1 MREGPQYRPQIYST
15 ANRGAMSELTPFVS
29 HVSCTSCRRQ
39 YPADALHTVCPD
51 DGRPLEIV
59 YDLPSLGEANPGRTW
74 MRSDAPGMW
83 RYGLLLPISPPEAL
97 PSIGWTPLESLA
109 EDGFGGLKVFLK
121 EEGEPQPGF
130 GSNPTESFKDR
141 GIGMAAAMAH
151 FFGVSRLSIP
161 TQGNAGDA
169 LITLGKSLGQEL
181 YVAMPESTPA
191 PILERARRA
200 ALSDSTLE
208 LLLSPGTI
216 REAGALLRQATADID
231 TFSVATFAEPGWR
244 IEGKKT
250 MGLEIIEQLYWELPD
265 VIVYPTGGGTG
276 ILGIWKACQELLA
289 LGCVEGT
296 PPRMIAVQS
305 AGTAPLVKAI
315 KTGAEDSVAA
325 EAGETLA
332 TGLNV
337 PYGIGHKRVL
347 EILRTSGGTA
357 VSVGEA
363 AIREEMGRRLSLSP
377 EGAACMAVCRGLVDQ
392 GLAEAGERAVMIN
405 TCSPAK
411 YA

>member
-1 MREGPQYRPQIYST
+1 MPV
-15 ANRGAMSELTPFVS
+15 LTPFVS
-29 HVSCTSCRRQ
+29 HVSCTSCQKR
-39 YPADALHTVCPD
+39 YAADELHTVCPD
-51 DGRPLEIV
+51 DGRPLEIL
-59 YDLPSLGEANPGRTW
+59 YDLSGLGESYPGLSW
-74 MRSDAPGMW
+74 MRPDAPGMW
-83 RYGLLLPISPPEAL
+83 RYGLLLPIDPPEAL
-97 PSIGWTPLESLA
+97 PPIGWTPLESLPA
-109 EDGFGGLKVFLK
+109 AGFSGLDVFLK
-121 EEGEPQPGF
+121 EEGEPRPGF

-141 GIGMAAAMAH
+141 GIGMAAAMAD

-169 LITLGKSLGQEL
+169 LITLGKALGQEL

-191 PILERARRA
+191 PILERAREVS
-200 ALSDSTLE
+200 LTDPSLE

-216 REAGALLRQATADID
+216 REAGALLRKATEGID

-250 MGLEIIEQLYWELPD
+250 MGLEIIEQLGWYLPD

-289 LGCVEGT
+289 LGCVTGT

-305 AGTAPLVKAI
+305 EGTDPLVKAI
-315 KTGAEDSVAA
+315 RTEAEDSVPA
-325 EAGETLA
+325 EAGETVA

-357 VSVGEA
+357 VTVGEA
-363 AIREEMGRRLSLSP
+363 AIQEEMARRPSISP
-377 EGAACMAVCRGLVDQ
+377 EGAACMSVCRRLVDQ
-392 GLAEAGERAVMIN
+392 GLAAVGERVVMIN

>member
-1 MREGPQYRPQIYST
+1 
-15 ANRGAMSELTPFVS
+15 MSELTPFVS
-29 HVSCTSCRRQ
+29 HISCTSCGRN
-39 YPADALHTVCPD
+39 YAADALHTVCED
-51 DGRPLEIV
+51 DGRPLEII
-59 YDLPSLGEANPGRTW
+59 YDLARLGDSNPDLAW
-74 MRSDAPGMW
+74 MRPDAPGMW
-83 RYGLLLPISPPEAL
+83 RYGLLLPIGPPEAL
-97 PSIGWTPLESLA
+97 PPIGWTPLESLPA
-109 EDGFGGLKVFLK
+109 EGFSGLDVSLK
-121 EEGEPQPGF
+121 EEGEPRPGF

-191 PILERARRA
+191 PILERAKEA
-200 ALSDSTLE
+200 SLTDPALE

-216 REAGALLRQATADID
+216 REAGAMLRKATADID

-250 MGLEIIEQLYWELPD
+250 MGLEIIEQLGWEMPD

-289 LGCVEGT
+289 LGCVSGA

-305 AGTAPLVKAI
+305 EGTDPLVKAI
-315 KTGAEDSVAA
+315 NSGSEDSVAA
-325 EAGETLA
+325 DAGETIA

-357 VSVGEA
+357 VTVSEA
-363 AIREEMGRRLSLSP
+363 AIRKEMEGRPSISP
-377 EGAACMAVCRGLVDQ
+377 EGAACMAVCRVLVDQ
-392 GLAEAGERAVMIN
+392 GLAKAGERAVLIN

>member
-1 MREGPQYRPQIYST
+1 MRQ
-15 ANRGAMSELTPFVS
+15 LTPFVS
-29 HVSCTSCRRQ
+29 HISCTACSRH
-39 YPADALHTVCPD
+39 YPADALHTVCLD

-59 YDLPSLGEANPGRTW
+59 YDLVRLGKTHPGLTW
-74 MRSDAPGMW
+74 MSSDEHSMW
-83 RYGLLLPISPPEAL
+83 RYGHLLPISAPEAL
-97 PSIGWTPLESLA
+97 PSIGWTPLDSLPSG
-109 EDGFGGLKVFLK
+109 GFSGLNVYLK
-121 EEGEPQPGF
+121 EEGEPRPGF

-191 PILERARRA
+191 PILERARKA
-200 ALSDSTLE
+200 SESDPTLE

-216 REAGALLRQATADID
+216 REAGALLRKATAGLD

-250 MGLEIIEQLYWELPD
+250 MGLEIIEQLGWEMPD
-265 VIVYPTGGGTG
+265 VLVYPTGGGTG

-289 LGCVEGT
+289 LGCVTGT

-305 AGTAPLVKAI
+305 EGTDPLVKAME
-315 KTGAEDSVAA
+315 TGVEDSLPAD
-325 EAGETLA
+325 AGETIA
-332 TGLNV
+332 AGLNV

-347 EILRTSGGTA
+347 EILRTSGGAA
-357 VSVGEA
+357 VTVGEA
-363 AIREEMGRRLSLSP
+363 TMREEMSGRPSLSP
-377 EGAACMAVCRGLVDQ
+377 EGAACLSVCRRLVDE
-392 GLAEAGERAVMIN
+392 GMAKPGERVVMIN

-411 YA
+411 YE

>member
-1 MREGPQYRPQIYST
+1 MP
-15 ANRGAMSELTPFVS
+15 ELTPFVS
-29 HVSCTSCRRQ
+29 HISCTSCGRR
-39 YPADALHTVCPD
+39 YAADALHTVCDD

-59 YDLPSLGEANPGRTW
+59 YDLTRLRKVSPGLAW
-74 MRSDAPGMW
+74 MRPQAPGMW
-83 RYGLLLPISPPEAL
+83 RYGQLLPITPPDAL
-97 PSIGWTPLESLA
+97 PPIGWTPLEALPS
-109 EDGFGGLKVFLK
+109 DGFSGLQVSIK
-121 EEGEPQPGF
+121 EEGEPRPGF

-191 PILERARRA
+191 PILDRAKEA
-200 ALSDSTLE
+200 SITDPTLE

-216 REAGALLRQATADID
+216 REAGAMLRKATADLD

-250 MGLEIIEQLYWELPD
+250 MGLEIIEQLGWELPD

-289 LGCVEGT
+289 LGCVQGT

-305 AGTAPLVKAI
+305 EGTDPLVKAMQS
-315 KTGAEDSVAA
+315 GAEDSVAA
-325 EAGETLA
+325 DAGDTLA

-357 VSVGEA
+357 VTVSEA
-363 AIREEMGRRLSLSP
+363 SIRSEMDGRPSISP
-377 EGAACMAVCRGLVDQ
+377 EGAACMAVCRTLVDQ
-392 GLAEAGERAVMIN
+392 GLAATGERVVMIN